1 MVLSLKRSKQMTF
14 RLTDEQVIPSW
25 KTLTI
30 EVTFAPKTGSL
41 RPWELHG
48 CFTYPH
54 KRRVF
59 WGSFKTEAAAQ
70 KKAEAAK
77 RRWAAEYAGA

>member
-1 MVLSLKRSKQMTF
+1 MTF
-14 RLTDEQVIPSW
+14 RLATDQIIPAW
-25 KTLTI
+25 RTLTV
-30 EVTFAPKTGSL
+30 EVTFAPKTGTL

-70 KKAEAAK
+70 KKATQIRKRTEETYGKEVAA
-77 RRWAAEYAGA
+77 